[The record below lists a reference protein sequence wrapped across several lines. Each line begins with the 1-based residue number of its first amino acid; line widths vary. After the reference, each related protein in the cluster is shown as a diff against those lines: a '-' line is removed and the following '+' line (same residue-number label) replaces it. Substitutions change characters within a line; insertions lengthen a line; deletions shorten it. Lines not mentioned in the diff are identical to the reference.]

1 MITPV
6 AILMAIVLMVYAFRN
21 RQQPVAVRDSKRE
34 FVGDYTFYKVNYDN
48 QEQPQH
54 FDSTGTG
61 KFYRSKGYFA
71 FYIEDKAVF
80 VRSSYTSTMNEDK
93 EEHFI
98 FDSDSYAVCYWKQKR
113 LVINEG
119 ILNDGRQGYQYELTN
134 FNVSSSLNF

>member
-1 MITPV
+1 MVI
-6 AILMAIVLMVYAFRN
+6 ALMVYALRGRTKALAIPN
-21 RQQPVAVRDSKRE
+21 TRKE

-48 QEQPQH
+48 QEQPLH
-54 FDSTGTG
+54 FDNTGTG

-80 VRSSYTSTMNEDK
+80 VRSSYTSTMNDDQ
-93 EEHFI
+93 EEHFT
-98 FDSDSYAVCYWKQKR
+98 FDTNSYAVCYWKQKR